1 LGYSDTRRQSAT
13 ASATIDRVRQ
23 AAAIATCAQGLVLV
37 AGGCGGDDSTSATGA
52 DLVVTVWPSGPAR
65 PERRHHVTCPGDA
78 GCRGLSA
85 ARLRPVAPNVACTQ
99 IYGGPAT
106 ARVRGTLHGKPV
118 DARFD
123 RTNGCEIARWER
135 NAALLRGG

>member
-1 LGYSDTRRQSAT
+1 
-13 ASATIDRVRQ
+13 VRQ
-23 AAAIATCAQGLVLV
+23 AAALATCALVLILL
-37 AGGCGGDDSTSATGA
+37 AGGCGGDDESRSASTA

-65 PERRHHVTCPGDA
+65 PQRRHHVTCPGQRA
-78 GCRGLSA
+78 CRGLTR
-85 ARLRPVAPNVACTQ
+85 ARLAPVAANVACTQ
-99 IYGGPAT
+99 VYGGPAT